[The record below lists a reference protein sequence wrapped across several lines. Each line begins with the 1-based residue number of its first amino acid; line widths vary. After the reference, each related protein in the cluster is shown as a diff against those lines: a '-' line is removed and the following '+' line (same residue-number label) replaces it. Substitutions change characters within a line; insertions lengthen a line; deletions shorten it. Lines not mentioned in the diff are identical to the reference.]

1 MPDAALLDRFVEIT
15 GSTNALTIEDDLTHY
30 VEENRFIYVGKTEL
44 VLKPGSTEQVSQIMA
59 LAHET
64 DTQIVPQG
72 GHTGHVGG
80 GVPDESGNQVVVC
93 MERMKKI
100 RNIDID
106 GNTLTAEAGVI
117 LQTIQETAD
126 EHDRLFPLSIG
137 SQASC
142 LIGGNI
148 SSNAGGTGVLAYGNT
163 RDLVLGLEVVLPNG
177 EIWNGL
183 RKLKKDNTGYSLKN
197 LFIGAEGT
205 LGIVTAAVLKLFPK
219 PKGQDVV
226 WVALE
231 SPIEALKL
239 LNLAQGMAA
248 TGLTGFEL
256 IHRTPLDFVLRNIPD
271 SRDPME
277 EQHEWYVLA
286 EISSGRSAEDAN
298 ALTEAIFTEA
308 LERGLAHDVVMAQSG
323 TQRDA
328 FWKLREDMGPA
339 QVPEGGSI
347 KHDISVPV
355 HAIPEF
361 VAKAG
366 EIVLDEIPDARIC
379 AFGHMGDGN
388 LHYNVSQPIGGDRTI
403 FLEHRKSIN
412 DKVHALVV
420 EMDGS
425 ISAEHGIGKL
435 KRESMA
441 KIKSKTELAMMHAVK
456 DAFDPKGIMNPGKV
470 I

>member
-1 MPDAALLDRFVEIT
+1 VK
-15 GSTNALTIEDDLTHY
+15 
-30 VEENRFIYVGKTEL
+30 ENRNIYVGKTEL
-44 VLKPGSTEQVSQIMA
+44 VLKPNSTEQVSEILA
-59 LAHET
+59 LANQT
-64 DTQIVPQG
+64 NTPIVPQG

-80 GVPDESGNQVVVC
+80 GVPDESGEQIIVSL
-93 MERMKKI
+93 ERMNKI
-100 RNIDID
+100 REIDTD

-117 LQTIQETAD
+117 LQTIQEAAD
-126 EHDRLFPLSIG
+126 GNDRLFPLSIG

-142 LIGGNI
+142 MIGGNI

-163 RDLVLGLEVVLPNG
+163 RELVFGLEVVLPNG

-219 PKGQDVV
+219 PKGVDVV
-226 WVALE
+226 WAGLDKPADAL
-231 SPIEALKL
+231 AL
-239 LNLAQGMAA
+239 LNLAQGMAGTA
-248 TGLTGFEL
+248 LTGFEL
-256 IHRTPLDFVLRNIPD
+256 IHRRPLEFVLRHIPD
-271 SRDPME
+271 SRDPMAGK
-277 EQHEWYVLA
+277 HEWYVLA
-286 EISSGRSAEDAN
+286 EISSGRSAEDAK

-308 LERGLAHDVVMAQSG
+308 IERGLAKDVVVAQSVG
-323 TQRDA
+323 QRDA
-328 FWKLREDMGPA
+328 FWKLRETMPPA
-339 QVPEGGSI
+339 QIPEGGSI

-361 VAKAG
+361 LERAG
-366 EIVLDEIPDARIC
+366 EIVLEEVPDARIC
-379 AFGHMGDGN
+379 VFGHMGDGN
-388 LHYNVSQPIGGDRTI
+388 LHYNISQPVGADLKTY
-403 FLEHRKSIN
+403 LKHRQPLN

-420 EMDGS
+420 EMNGS

-441 KIKSKTELAMMHAVK
+441 KIKNPVELKMMRDIKHAL
-456 DAFDPKGIMNPGKV
+456 DPKGIMNPGKV

>member
-1 MPDAALLDRFVEIT
+1 M
-15 GSTNALTIEDDLTHY
+15 
-30 VEENRFIYVGKTEL
+30 
-44 VLKPGSTEQVSQIMA
+44 
-59 LAHET
+59 
-64 DTQIVPQG
+64 
-72 GHTGHVGG
+72 
-80 GVPDESGNQVVVC
+80 
-93 MERMKKI
+93 
-100 RNIDID
+100 
-106 GNTLTAEAGVI
+106 
-117 LQTIQETAD
+117 
-126 EHDRLFPLSIG
+126 
-137 SQASC
+137 
-142 LIGGNI
+142 
-148 SSNAGGTGVLAYGNT
+148 LAYGNT
-163 RDLVLGLEVVLPNG
+163 RELVLGLEVVLANG

-183 RKLKKDNTGYSLKN
+183 RRLKKDNTGYSLKN
-197 LFIGAEGT
+197 LFVGAEGT

-219 PKGQDVV
+219 PKGVDMV

-231 SPIEALKL
+231 SPAEALSL
-239 LNLAQGMAA
+239 LNLAQGLAGAA
-248 TGLTGFEL
+248 LTGFEL
-256 IHRTPLDFVLRNIPD
+256 IHRMPLEFVLRNIPD
-271 SRDPME
+271 SRDPMN

-308 LERGLAHDVVMAQSG
+308 LERGLAKDVVMAQSG
-323 TQRDA
+323 SQRNA

-339 QVPEGGSI
+339 QIPEGGSI

-361 VAKAG
+361 VDKAA

-388 LHYNVSQPIGGDRTI
+388 LHYNVSQPLGGDRAA

-420 EMDGS
+420 DMDGS

-441 KIKSKTELAMMHAVK
+441 KIKSKTELAMMHAIK